1 MTIHPAFIGCDISK
15 DRIDCHILPE
25 DRHFVIDNT
34 DRAIGTFIADL
45 ADVFVVFEATSVCDR
60 PLRAALD
67 AAGIPF
73 ARVNP
78 RKAREFARA
87 AGYLAK
93 TDKVDAAMLAHMGE
107 ALRPDA
113 TVEPSR
119 ERKQLKELLVRRRQL
134 VDMRTAEKVRLK
146 QIQAAD
152 LRKDIVSMIAI
163 LNRRIAKIEL
173 ALKTLIRTTA
183 ELADLSR
190 RLQTAPGIGPI
201 IAACLIADM
210 QELGTINRRTVAA
223 LAGLAPLASESGRI
237 TRKRRIWGGRKQIRD
252 MLYLAAVTAARSNSP
267 MRAFYTRM
275 IDNGKAPKTALIALA
290 RKILVTLN
298 AMIKTDRDYQKAPA

>member
-25 DRHFVIDNT
+25 GRHLIVDNT
-34 DRAIGTFIADL
+34 DRAVQAFVAAL
-45 ADVFVVFEATSVCDR
+45 ADVFVVFEATSVYDR
-60 PLRAALD
+60 PLRIALD

-107 ALRPDA
+107 ALRPAA

-119 ERKQLKELLVRRRQL
+119 ERKQLKELLLRRRQL
-134 VDMRTAEKVRLK
+134 VDMRTAEKLRLK
-146 QIQAAD
+146 QIQASD
-152 LRKDIVSMIAI
+152 LRKDVTSMIAI

-173 ALKTLIRTTA
+173 AIKALIRTTV

-190 RLQTAPGIGPI
+190 RLQTVPGIGPI

-210 QELGTINRRTVAA
+210 QELGTLNRRAVAA
-223 LAGLAPLASESGRI
+223 LAGLAPLASDSGRI
-237 TRKRRIWGGRKQIRD
+237 SRKRRIWGGRKQIRD
-252 MLYLAAVTAARSNSP
+252 MLYLAAVTAARSKSP
-267 MRAFYTRM
+267 MRDGYTRM
-275 IDNGKAPKTALIALA
+275 IENGKAPKTALIALA

-298 AMIKTDRDYQKAPA
+298 AMIKRQADYQHAPA